1 MDTEGGGASLRLE
14 NEKLRYEND
23 NLKIRLGLMKE
34 NFDLKSKLQ
43 TSALTSDTLREST
56 GRNTT
61 IQWQDIVDE
70 DRFKHELHQSDKHPH
85 RTSSP
90 VNLESYTKSCM
101 CTVPRE
107 HEETA
112 SCSYVMSQKV
122 KDPERLVGEIAFQ
135 LDRRILS
142 YVFQG
147 QNRLYGFTVL
157 NIRDKIIQVS
167 THPLTGKVDE
177 GYRLQLSQRYTELMA
192 KLKQLGYSMT
202 LHPPFTEFIINTYGI
217 LKQRADSYST
227 RELGY
232 NRWLEDN
239 KQQSN
244 LNSPDF
250 LRRVVINAAPSKLL
264 KDLLLLFSCLS
275 FMARQDGKPLFLW

>member
-1 MDTEGGGASLRLE
+1 MDTEGGGALLRLE
-14 NEKLRYEND
+14 NEKLRHEND
-23 NLKIRLGLMKE
+23 DLKIRLGLMKE

-70 DRFKHELHQSDKHPH
+70 DRFKHELHQSSKHSH

-101 CTVPRE
+101 YTDPRE

-112 SCSYVMSQKV
+112 SCSYIMSHKV

-147 QNRLYGFTVL
+147 QTRLYGFTVL

-177 GYRLQLSQRYTELMA
+177 GYRLQLSQRHAELMA

-217 LKQRADSYST
+217 LKQRADSYSAQ
-227 RELGY
+227 EQGY
-232 NRWLEDN
+232 N
-239 KQQSN
+239 S
-244 LNSPDF
+244 SDF
-250 LRRVVINAAPSKLL
+250 LRRVVINAAPCKLL

>member
-1 MDTEGGGASLRLE
+1 ID
-14 NEKLRYEND
+14 
-23 NLKIRLGLMKE
+23 
-34 NFDLKSKLQ
+34 Q
-43 TSALTSDTLREST
+43 QREDVVKGES
-56 GRNTT
+56 
-61 IQWQDIVDE
+61 IYIYLLIIFAWFLFVSIC
-70 DRFKHELHQSDKHPH
+70 HPLYWCCNG
-85 RTSSP
+85 
-90 VNLESYTKSCM
+90 VY
-101 CTVPRE
+101 
-107 HEETA
+107 
-112 SCSYVMSQKV
+112 CS
-122 KDPERLVGEIAFQ
+122 DPERLLGEIAFQ

-217 LKQRADSYST
+217 LKQRADSYSA

-232 NRWLEDN
+232 
-239 KQQSN
+239 
-244 LNSPDF
+244 NSPDF

>member
-1 MDTEGGGASLRLE
+1 
-14 NEKLRYEND
+14 
-23 NLKIRLGLMKE
+23 
-34 NFDLKSKLQ
+34 
-43 TSALTSDTLREST
+43 
-56 GRNTT
+56 
-61 IQWQDIVDE
+61 
-70 DRFKHELHQSDKHPH
+70 
-85 RTSSP
+85 
-90 VNLESYTKSCM
+90 M
-101 CTVPRE
+101 CTDPRE
-107 HEETA
+107 HEDTA

-177 GYRLQLSQRYTELMA
+177 GYRLQLSQRHAELMA

-217 LKQRADSYST
+217 LKQRADSYSAQ
-227 RELGY
+227 ELGY
-232 NRWLEDN
+232 
-239 KQQSN
+239 
-244 LNSPDF
+244 NSPDF
-250 LRRVVINAAPSKLL
+250 LRRVVINTAPSKLL

-275 FMARQDGKPLFLW
+275 FMARQDAKPLFLW

>member
-23 NLKIRLGLMKE
+23 DLKIMLGLMKE

-43 TSALTSDTLREST
+43 TSALTSDTLRKST
-56 GRNTT
+56 
-61 IQWQDIVDE
+61 
-70 DRFKHELHQSDKHPH
+70 
-85 RTSSP
+85 
-90 VNLESYTKSCM
+90 
-101 CTVPRE
+101 
-107 HEETA
+107 
-112 SCSYVMSQKV
+112 
-122 KDPERLVGEIAFQ
+122 DPERLVGEIAFQ

-157 NIRDKIIQVS
+157 NIRDKIIQGS

-177 GYRLQLSQRYTELMA
+177 GYRLQLSQRHAELMA

-202 LHPPFTEFIINTYGI
+202 LHPLLTEFIINTYGI
-217 LKQRADSYST
+217 LKQRADSYSA
-227 RELGY
+227 RSWIKQVIIVDFPLLG
-232 NRWLEDN
+232 N

-250 LRRVVINAAPSKLL
+250 LRRVVINTAPSKLL

-275 FMARQDGKPLFLW
+275 FMARQDGKPSSSGRRAGNSSGPGRYASLLI